1 MSHRHTLVHQL
12 ADWAH
17 RTPDTPAVH
26 DKRDGQWLHRTWA
39 QWWRDIRATAKGLIA
54 CGHQP
59 GDCVA
64 LVGDNRIEWVTCE
77 LAIMAAGGVPAPIY
91 TTNTVEQTAYI
102 VAHCRAR
109 IAIAD
114 GAVQLAKYREG
125 EAAGAFAIRHYVTM
139 DDDAATGERAQ
150 SLAALQALGESVD
163 DATLDARIDAL
174 GDRDVAMLIYTSG
187 TTGVPKAVMLDHGGL
202 VSVQGALME
211 RLAMFREHP
220 YRMVSYLPLCHGAEQ
235 LLTTVGTLATGGKV
249 YFCDDISKVR
259 EYLVDVRP
267 TVFLGVPRVWEK
279 FEAALAAR
287 MAEATGWRGKLAAWA
302 RRVEQQAFDEQVRTG
317 RPQTGVQRR
326 LANQLVHDKIK
337 RALGL
342 DELLIAITGSA
353 PISPSTLGFFSS
365 IGIGILEAYG
375 LSETHGV
382 CTITLPERPKLGT
395 VGPALPGCEIRIAP
409 DGEVQLRGRTMTQG
423 YLHMPEETAAL
434 YTDDGWLCTG
444 DLGALDDDGHLRIT
458 GRKKDLLITAGGKN
472 VAPVELEALLQ
483 QIVGVGIPV
492 VVGDRKPYL
501 SALLTLDPEALPALR
516 RQLELPDASLETLAA
531 SDALRDY
538 LEAEIE
544 RVCNAQVA
552 RYQTIKRFRVL
563 PHLFSNDTG
572 ELTPTMKLKRNVITA
587 RYADEIEA
595 IYAAT
600 ALV

>member
-1 MSHRHTLVHQL
+1 
-12 ADWAH
+12 
-17 RTPDTPAVH
+17 
-26 DKRDGQWLHRTWA
+26 
-39 QWWRDIRATAKGLIA
+39 
-54 CGHQP
+54 
-59 GDCVA
+59 
-64 LVGDNRIEWVTCE
+64 
-77 LAIMAAGGVPAPIY
+77 
-91 TTNTVEQTAYI
+91 
-102 VAHCRAR
+102 
-109 IAIAD
+109 
-114 GAVQLAKYREG
+114 
-125 EAAGAFAIRHYVTM
+125 
-139 DDDAATGERAQ
+139 
-150 SLAALQALGESVD
+150 
-163 DATLDARIDAL
+163 
-174 GDRDVAMLIYTSG
+174 
-187 TTGVPKAVMLDHGGL
+187 
-202 VSVQGALME
+202 VQGALME

-249 YFCDDISKVR
+249 YFCDDLTQIR
-259 EYLVDVRP
+259 DYLVEVRP

-279 FEAALAAR
+279 FEAALSAR
-287 MAEATGWRGKLAAWA
+287 MAEATGWRGRLAAWA
-302 RRVEQQAFDEQVRTG
+302 RRVEQDAFDEQVRTG
-317 RPQTGVQRR
+317 TPQQGVQRR
-326 LANQLVHDKIK
+326 LANRLVHDKIK

-342 DELLIAITGSA
+342 DALLIAITGSA

-382 CTITLPERPKLGT
+382 CTITLPERPRLGT

-409 DGEVQLRGRTMTQG
+409 DGEVQLRGRIMTQG

-444 DLGALDDDGHLRIT
+444 DLGALDADGHLRIT

-501 SALLTLDPEALPALR
+501 SALLTLDVEAIPELQR
-516 RQLELPDASLETLAA
+516 RLAMPDADLATLAS
-531 SDALRDY
+531 SDALRTY
-538 LEAEIE
+538 LEGEIE
-544 RVCNAQVA
+544 RVCNQNVA

-563 PHLFSNDTG
+563 PHTFSNDTG
-572 ELTPTMKLKRNVITA
+572 ELTPTMKLKRNVITE

-595 IYAAT
+595 IYAAG